1 MKFIK
6 SLKKTNQEEK
16 TQVINIRNE
25 NMNVTTDTIDIKMII
40 KRYNE

>member
-25 NMNVTTDTIDIKMII
+25 SMNVTTDTIDIKMTI